1 MCWIIPAGTVSTW
14 LPDCILHY
22 ARLVADLFCRKQ
34 IEIEAFVAD
43 EHFHRLYGDGADSIR
58 EVFEHRIFE
67 HFDCLLRIPK
77 PSFRILN
84 RLSVFVVDDNLRLL
98 DLFIEL
104 GTTTKP
110 GRSIARW
117 SESGDY
123 CKNP

>member
-1 MCWIIPAGTVSTW
+1 MHDW
-14 LPDCILHY
+14 LRICFVGNKSKL
-22 ARLVADLFCRKQ
+22 K
-34 IEIEAFVAD
+34 AFVAD

-98 DLFIEL
+98 DFIHRTLERRRNR
-104 GTTTKP
+104 GV
-110 GRSIARW
+110 R
-117 SESGDY
+117 
-123 CKNP
+123 